1 MFNVIQDILPN
12 EKYYGK
18 FDKARMQQIQM
29 AWKNKEC
36 RSHMLS
42 NVIQDILQNENY
54 YGKFDEARTQQIQM
68 AWKNKECPI
77 CSMSYKTFCRMN
89 ITMASLTRCKCNK
102 YKWLG
107 RTESSKYTR
116 HLARH
121 FAKCKLSR

>member
-68 AWKNKECPI
+68 AWKNKE
-77 CSMSYKTFCRMN
+77 FQV
-89 ITMASLTRCKCNK
+89 
-102 YKWLG
+102 
-107 RTESSKYTR
+107 
-116 HLARH
+116 H
-121 FAKCKLSR
+121 